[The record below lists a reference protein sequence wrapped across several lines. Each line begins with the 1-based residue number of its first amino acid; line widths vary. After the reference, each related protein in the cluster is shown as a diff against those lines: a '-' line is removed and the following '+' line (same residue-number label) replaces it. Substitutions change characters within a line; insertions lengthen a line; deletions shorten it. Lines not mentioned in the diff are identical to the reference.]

1 MGNLPSILTPDFGL
15 LFWMLV
21 AFVFVFLVLSKW
33 GFPVIV
39 KAVEERKNFIDES
52 LKKAREANEKL
63 AGIKSESEKILREA
77 REKQAQI
84 IKEAMATRES
94 IISEAR
100 ERAQSEGHQLLDE
113 AKKQIE
119 NEKEAALRDIRSQVA
134 DLSILVAEKV
144 IRQQLD
150 KNGEQEKFIERILDD
165 VK

>member
-15 LFWMLV
+15 LFWMLI
-21 AFVFVFLVLSKW
+21 AFIVVFLVLNKW
-33 GFPVIV
+33 GFPVII

-63 AGIKSESEKILREA
+63 AGIKSESENILREA

-100 ERAQSEGHQLLDE
+100 ELAQSEGHQLLEE

-119 NEKEAALRDIRSQVA
+119 TEKETALRDIRSQVA
-134 DLSILVAEKV
+134 NLSVQIAEKI
-144 IRQQLD
+144 IRQQLSSA
-150 KNGEQEKFIERILDD
+150 NEQERFIERILNDI
-165 VK
+165 K